1 MKETHIQLLSLQDD
15 ERIENQKKSHYYYK
29 CWQDGRSS
37 IKKKTSRQIKV
48 IDIELLSDLTV
59 W

>member
-15 ERIENQKKSHYYYK
+15 ERIENQKKSHYYDK

-37 IKKKTSRQIKV
+37 IKKKQVDKLK
-48 IDIELLSDLTV
+48 LLI
-59 W
+59 